1 MMIAAPT
8 TVAVPVGVALPCF
21 WLCMQK
27 LQKHKLMLSQMEHF
41 DIRSAECTVESDR
54 KVIEEQILDL
64 FDEALEPPVQVS
76 FGADAADA
84 ADAPL
89 MSPEALRDIR
99 HITSYPT
106 RNEILDQFNTYVRGP
121 LRESVEASIGKE
133 DFLPL
138 NSCIAAVLPLIL
150 GGFTIALGCD
160 GRADCELSASNWG
173 YASVTEYMLGN
184 AFINGIQGPVF
195 WILTFPLGLRTS
207 CLAARAFSSGIWQTL
222 AGASMTAVV
231 LTACSFSSSFQ
242 SVLILVVIIKYSTI
256 WLGACVASF
265 AVELFA
271 FWHLFFRNPVRHS
284 SRSFVASVSKPWH
297 RRCRVKNRADPFCGK
312 DFRFFFEW
320 LLWSWWLR
328 WQNSAMST
336 CRTFKAHP
344 SHNIREMLAPGAGF
358 TIFAIREDMERHTLK
373 HDMYGRGRFHHTHH
387 TTCIG
392 LSWTVLRRWAVTQ
405 SFGFKLGV
413 PRYSMAPWKHCG
425 HRFLEE
431 QHWVTYCSSCS
442 FRIRQWLPVC
452 LAFSFNAHCLL
463 WLSSNILQHGWERAW
478 LALPWRFG
486 QRGFSSA
493 RSDTPHVLMPL
504 SNIYIYLDIEDAWR
518 KRTHFVLHGV
528 LNPKYYA
535 RLKFDSRW
543 SPERTRKMLAFS
555 ASITHAA
562 YVVALTANRSL
573 GSSWEGITP

>member
-1 MMIAAPT
+1 MQQVQKLIEVSQQDGLFRATAAACLFNFNVSNSVLKYLQTSPDRTSRYDSLQRVSEVDFFISHSWSCSLWTKRLALCHRLNLNLAIGSCVLAFLLAVLILVLRAGSFPAVAQQDLTLRCCLLLFWPFSVFLGTYLFGHLLDCRKFWIDQVCVHPTNAEVKSQTLQAIPAFVAQSKQMLVIWDDTYWQRLWCNYEVAIWVKASSAPKAIRFVPTWMPLWVLSSFALLTLVCFSVVGQVWSWEKGNWDSRLSYVASFMMIAAPT

-284 SRSFVASVSKPWH
+284 SRSFVASVSKP
-297 RRCRVKNRADPFCGK
+297 
-312 DFRFFFEW
+312 
-320 LLWSWWLR
+320 
-328 WQNSAMST
+328 
-336 CRTFKAHP
+336 
-344 SHNIREMLAPGAGF
+344 
-358 TIFAIREDMERHTLK
+358 
-373 HDMYGRGRFHHTHH
+373 
-387 TTCIG
+387 
-392 LSWTVLRRWAVTQ
+392 
-405 SFGFKLGV
+405 
-413 PRYSMAPWKHCG
+413 
-425 HRFLEE
+425 
-431 QHWVTYCSSCS
+431 
-442 FRIRQWLPVC
+442 
-452 LAFSFNAHCLL
+452 
-463 WLSSNILQHGWERAW
+463 
-478 LALPWRFG
+478 
-486 QRGFSSA
+486 
-493 RSDTPHVLMPL
+493 
-504 SNIYIYLDIEDAWR
+504 
-518 KRTHFVLHGV
+518 
-528 LNPKYYA
+528 
-535 RLKFDSRW
+535 
-543 SPERTRKMLAFS
+543 
-555 ASITHAA
+555 
-562 YVVALTANRSL
+562 
-573 GSSWEGITP
+573 